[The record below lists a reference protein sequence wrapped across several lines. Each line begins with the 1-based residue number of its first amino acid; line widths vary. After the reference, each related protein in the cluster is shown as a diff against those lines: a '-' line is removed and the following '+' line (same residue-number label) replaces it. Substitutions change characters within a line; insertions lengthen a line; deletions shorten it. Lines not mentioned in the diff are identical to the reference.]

1 MPELIY
7 HDDGR
12 VTVNTGGD
20 PGVRS
25 IAGWSR
31 HSVGLD
37 LGRSDPTAL
46 VIVKDECLPVL
57 ANDLL
62 VLGPRNRTVVYHETI
77 AQTSYTDIANYLSRF
92 LFKLR
97 AWVLTIDA
105 SGLGGPFSDQLHAA
119 GIEHWAVTMT
129 GGEGMNRNR
138 YKVSCSKNLL
148 LETMA
153 SGFETGDLMIAGD
166 LPQKD
171 LLLQEVASFELATTS
186 AGNLVLQG
194 GGKGHHADR
203 AVALALA
210 YLETERLQ
218 KSYVGVGRLRG
229 YF

>member
-1 MPELIY
+1 MLDLTY
-7 HDDGR
+7 HEDGR
-12 VTVNTGGD
+12 VTVNRGAD
-20 PGVRS
+20 PGVQS

-31 HSVGLD
+31 HSVGCD
-37 LGRSDPTAL
+37 LGRNDPTAL
-46 VIVKDECLPVL
+46 VVVKDECLPVL
-57 ANDLL
+57 KDELL
-62 VLGPRNRTVVYHETI
+62 VLGPRRRTAVYHETI

-105 SGLGGPFSDQLHAA
+105 SGLGGPFSDQLLAA

-129 GGEGMNRNR
+129 GGEGMNRNG

-171 LLLQEVASFELATTS
+171 LLLQEIASFELATTS

-203 AVALALA
+203 AVACALA
-210 YLETERLQ
+210 YLQTERLQ